1 MIIIMTSM
9 MMMMMVGTE
18 LHKPLDLINDRKT
31 ESRVFCG
38 KSKQ

>member
-9 MMMMMVGTE
+9 IMMMVGTE